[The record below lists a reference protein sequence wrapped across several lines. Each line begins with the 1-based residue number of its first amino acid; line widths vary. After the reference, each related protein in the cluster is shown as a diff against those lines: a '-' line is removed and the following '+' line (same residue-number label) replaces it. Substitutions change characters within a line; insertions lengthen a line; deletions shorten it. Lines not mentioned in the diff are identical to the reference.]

1 MADHAA
7 VYQVTQVGIEGTAGT
22 EAAANRRLRSMSI
35 MFEPQAE
42 IDTFRP
48 AGQKYAAL
56 TALNREWMQ
65 ASVEGEPTYTEII
78 YPLSSIINAGTAVG
92 FGTTAAG
99 TAYAYT
105 FESNNTAADTFNTFT
120 VQRGDSDRADLFTG
134 GIFTDF
140 EITVSREDSSITG
153 AMLGRALVTGTAL
166 TSNPELLDL
175 VPILPSQWDVYLDDD
190 SASLGTTKL
199 TRDFNYTFSI
209 SGRHAAIWPINSALD
224 SYATTIESQE
234 VAVNATLQLGADD
247 VGMGMFDTMRAGAT
261 KFVRAEAIGGTTVG
275 GSAFS
280 LRIDAALQVSEAPS
294 MEDVQE
300 LAVASWSLAI
310 VEDADWGKA
319 YSIRVVNE
327 QSGY

>member
-7 VYQVTQVGIEGTAGT
+7 VYQVVQLGIEGTAGQ
-22 EAAANRRLRSMSI
+22 EAASYNRLRSMSI
-35 MFEPQAE
+35 TFEPQAE

-56 TALNREWMQ
+56 TALNREWTQ

-78 YPLSSIINAGTAVG
+78 YPLSSIVNAGTVAV

-99 TAYAYT
+99 TAYAWVY
-105 FESNNTAADTFNTFT
+105 ESDNTDADTFNTFT
-120 VQRGDSDRADLFTG
+120 VQRGDSDRADLFTS

-140 EITVSREDSSITG
+140 EITVSREDASISG
-153 AMLGRALVTGTAL
+153 AMLGRAMVIGTAL
-166 TSNPELLDL
+166 TSNPTLLDL
-175 VPILPSQWDVYLDDD
+175 VPILPSQWDVYMDDT
-190 SASLGTTKL
+190 AATLGTTKL
-199 TRDFNYTFSI
+199 TRDFQYTFSI
-209 SGRHAAIWPINSALD
+209 SGRHAAIWPINSALE
-224 SYATTIESQE
+224 SYATTVESQE
-234 VAVNATLQLGADD
+234 VAVNATLQLGADT

-280 LRIDAALQVSEAPS
+280 IRIDAALQVSEAPS

-300 LAVASWSLAI
+300 LAVATWNLAV
-310 VEDADWGKA
+310 VEDASWGKA
-319 YSIRVVNE
+319 FSIRVVNE
-327 QSGY
+327 QSSY